1 MDKIEHRGIAAP
13 DLYIPDLYIKEYKNN
28 IMEDL
33 KALRIIIGKDFELEE
48 EIPEEIIRQKMVYAF
63 SWLLDNDISK
73 MMNILYRADVDEDK
87 LKSLLV
93 SRSQLPSAEII
104 ADEYISRQKQ
114 KVETRKKY
122 SS

>member
-1 MDKIEHRGIAAP
+1 
-13 DLYIPDLYIKEYKNN
+13 
-28 IMEDL
+28 MEDV
-33 KALRIIIGKDFELEE
+33 KALSKIIGNDFEVGEGWSAD
-48 EIPEEIIRQKMVYAF
+48 IIREKMVYAF

-93 SRSQLPSAEII
+93 SRSELASAEVI
-104 ADEYISRQKQ
+104 ADEYLKRQMQ

-122 SS
+122 ST

>member
-1 MDKIEHRGIAAP
+1 MD
-13 DLYIPDLYIKEYKNN
+13 
-28 IMEDL
+28 DL
-33 KALRIIIGKDFELEE
+33 KSLSTLIGKDFDLEQGITE
-48 EIPEEIIRQKMVYAF
+48 PVIRGKMIHAF

-73 MMNILYRADVDEDK
+73 MMQILYRADVDEEK